1 MFELESIDI
10 DGLTKKFDTEVALDN
25 VSFKIPIGTACLIAG
40 PNGSGKT
47 TLLNILIGLT
57 RITAGSLTKP
67 KGLSIGVSFQDPRI
81 YENLTVYQNL
91 KLFSGLKKVKDKL
104 WADYLVDFF
113 RLTQWKK
120 FYASDLS
127 TGNAKKL
134 DICLSVLEK
143 PDLLI
148 LDEPLSTLD
157 MESRKSV
164 LTLLKDLKQGGTTI
178 IIASHHIDDFSS
190 LIDNFVILS
199 KGKIVFNNA
208 LPEIDNKKL
217 VIELKYNNEA
227 LNQQITIEDKSF
239 LLEELQKIDIE
250 QCSEIVIKKY
260 GYDQLYM
267 NMFVQNKKI

>member
-1 MFELESIDI
+1 MESIDI
-10 DGLTKKFDTEVALDN
+10 NGLTKKFDTELALDN
-25 VSFKIPIGTACLIAG
+25 VNFSIPIGTACLIAG

-47 TLLNILIGLT
+47 TLLNILVGLT

-67 KGLSIGVSFQDPRI
+67 KGLSIGCAFQDPRL

-104 WADYLVDFF
+104 WANYLVDFF
-113 RLTQWKK
+113 KLTQWKD

-134 DICLSVLEK
+134 DIILSVLEK
-143 PDLLI
+143 PDILF

-190 LIDNFVILS
+190 LIDNFVILN
-199 KGKIVFNNA
+199 KGKIVYNNA
-208 LPEIDNKKL
+208 LPEIDNNRL
-217 VIELKYNNEA
+217 VIELKYDNDAQNRK
-227 LNQQITIEDKSF
+227 IIIEDKSY
-239 LLEELQKIDIE
+239 LLDELQKINIE

-267 NMFVQNKKI
+267 NIIQN